1 MGWELED
8 VEKPFIAQVQML
20 GWAHIEGSLDDPAI
34 TDRSNFA
41 EAIQESVLRAQLRAL
56 NPRPDGTPWLDEA
69 RLSEAVATITRLG
82 THKLMEANQKATELL
97 IKGLTVEGLPGWN
110 SGRGQTIRYI
120 DWDTPTNNR
129 FTVVNQ
135 YRVDCPPGFNSAKQF
150 IVPDLVLLVNGIPL
164 IVVECKS
171 PSIPEP
177 LAEAVDQLR
186 RYSNQRKAAF
196 EVDENEGNESLF
208 ATNQLLVA
216 TSFDQARV
224 GCVGAAFE
232 HYAQWKTVVGPDGTG
247 SEAHILACLNAVIP
261 VQAGIQNNTVI
272 PAQAGIQNNAVI
284 PAQAGIQNHGT
295 ELPPRRGLSE
305 QERLIAGLLAP
316 AHLLDVI
323 KNFLLFMQIGGQT
336 IKSVCRYPQYRA
348 VNRAIARLK
357 TGQTRLQHGEHDQRG
372 GIIWHT
378 QGSGKSL
385 TMVFLVRKMR
395 ADPALRRFKV
405 IVVTD
410 RKDLQRQLSATATLT
425 GEIVEVA
432 DSTAGV
438 KALARRKGP
447 GLIFATIQKY
457 RDADTAG
464 DAPLTADDLP
474 KVDEP
479 KARYKAAEKFEVL
492 NEDDGILV
500 LVDEAHRTQAGD
512 LHANLLAGLP
522 NCARIG
528 FTGTPIIMG
537 EKKRTHEIF
546 GEFIDRY
553 TIKEAEADGAT
564 VPVLYEGRT
573 ATGAIKDGTSLD
585 ELFEDLFRQHTPEE
599 LEAIKQKYATKGH
612 IFEAPA
618 LIADKA
624 RDILRHYVTNIL
636 PNGYKAQVVAYSRL
650 AVIRYFEALR
660 QARDALLT
668 EAEALSPQDKAL
680 DDETLCQRP
689 PKVQA
694 VVQAWRYRET
704 LARIEFAPII
714 SGSNNDDPAWKAWTD
729 GTAHEQRIKRFKKPL
744 FHTDLTKTD
753 PLTFLVVKSM
763 LLTGFD
769 APIEGVMYLD
779 RPIREAELLQAIA
792 RVNRTGFGKRC
803 GIVVD
808 YYGVAQHL
816 KEALSAYADEDVQGT
831 LASLRDEVPVLRDR
845 HLRVVDLF
853 RQRGIESL
861 EDAEACIEALGSER
875 LRAEFAVKLKSFL
888 ASLDTVL
895 PRPEGLPYVADA
907 KWLAY
912 LYARARNRY
921 KDTPILGK
929 DVGAKVRKLIDDHV
943 ISLGIDPKIP
953 PIQLTDAH
961 FIQHLEHL
969 DSADAVTSRRAIASE
984 MEHAIRSHIRKHTD
998 EDPVL
1003 YRKLSERLND
1013 ILKTLG
1019 ERWDEVIAQ
1028 LREIIDELRS
1038 GKASATDAPEDLPEH
1053 CAPFLR
1059 TVLDV
1064 MYSGQTPTLDELLRL
1079 KDVTVELVELLI
1091 QELQSNRNI
1100 WSPHK
1105 RAAQDALNGQL
1116 FDYLMRLRP
1125 SLVGTHKAGVL
1136 ADKLIEQARANHDKL
1151 VQL

>member
-8 VEKPFIAQVQML
+8 VEKPFVAQLQGL
-20 GWAHIEGSLDDPAI
+20 GWVHVEGSLDDPKV
-34 TDRSNFA
+34 TGRGSFS
-41 EAIQESVLRAQLRAL
+41 EVIQEGVLRERLRAL
-56 NPRPDGTPWLDEA
+56 NPGPDGQPWLDDT
-69 RLSEAVATITRLG
+69 RLSEAVAAITRLG
-82 THKLMEANQKATELL
+82 THKLMETNQKATELL
-97 IKGLTVEGLPGWN
+97 VKGLTVEGLPGWDG
-110 SGRGQTIRYI
+110 GRGQTIRYF
-120 DWDTPTNNR
+120 DWDTPANNR

-135 YRVDCPPGFNSAKQF
+135 YRVDCPPGYNSGKAF

-164 IVVECKS
+164 VVVECKS

-177 LAEAVDQLR
+177 LADAVDQLR
-186 RYSNQRKAAF
+186 RYSNQRKAAY
-196 EVDENEGNESLF
+196 EIEDNEGNEALF
-208 ATNQLLVA
+208 ATNQLLIA
-216 TSFDQARV
+216 TSFDEARV
-224 GCVGAAFE
+224 GCIGAAFE
-232 HYAQWKTVVGPDGTG
+232 HYAQWKTVVGPDGSG
-247 SEAHILACLNAVIP
+247 SEIEV
-261 VQAGIQNNTVI
+261 
-272 PAQAGIQNNAVI
+272 AQKLGKSS
-284 PAQAGIQNHGT
+284 
-295 ELPPRRGLSE
+295 LSE
-305 QERLIAGLLAP
+305 QERLVAGLLPP

-323 KNFLLFMQIGGQT
+323 KNFLLFMQVGGQT
-336 IKSVCRYPQYRA
+336 IKSVCRYQQYRA

-357 TGQTRLQHGEHDQRG
+357 TGKTRLQHGEHDQRG

-395 ADPALRRFKV
+395 TDAQLRRFKV

-410 RKDLQRQLSATATLT
+410 RKDLQRQLSETATLT
-425 GEIVEVA
+425 GEVVEVA
-432 DSTAGV
+432 ESTAGV

-457 RDADTAG
+457 RDTDTTD

-474 KVDEP
+474 KVAEP
-479 KARYKAAEKFEVL
+479 KVSYKSGEEFEVL
-492 NEDDGILV
+492 NEDDSILV
-500 LVDEAHRTQAGD
+500 LVDEAHRTQSGD

-573 ATGAIKDGTSLD
+573 AKGAVKDGASLD
-585 ELFEDLFRQHTPEE
+585 ELFEDLFRQRTPEE

-612 IFEAPA
+612 IFDAPA

-624 RDILRHYVTNIL
+624 RDMLRHYVTNIL

-650 AVIRYFEALR
+650 AAIRYFEALKT
-660 QARDALLT
+660 ARDELLA

-680 DDETLCQRP
+680 DDEALCQRP

-694 VVQAWRYRET
+694 LVQAWRYRDT
-704 LARIEFAPII
+704 LARLEFAPII

-729 GTAHEQRIKRFKKPL
+729 GAAHEQLIKRFKKPL
-744 FHTDLTKTD
+744 FHADPAKTD
-753 PLTFLVVKSM
+753 PLAFLVVKSM

-816 KEALSAYADEDVQGT
+816 KEALAAYADEDVEGA
-831 LASLRDEVPVLRDR
+831 LASLRDEIPVLRDR

-861 EDAEACIEALGSER
+861 DDAEACIDALGSER
-875 LRAEFAVKLKSFL
+875 LRAEFAVKLKAFL

-895 PRPEGLPYVADA
+895 PRPEGLPYSGDA
-907 KWLAY
+907 KRLAY
-912 LYARARNRY
+912 IYARARNRY
-921 KDTPILGK
+921 KDTPVLGK

-953 PIQLTDAH
+953 PIQLTDAE
-961 FIQHLEHL
+961 FDTHL
-969 DSADAVTSRRAIASE
+969 ARAANDRAKASE
-984 MEHAIRSHIRKHTD
+984 MEHAIRSHIRKHAD

-1003 YRKLSERLND
+1003 YRKLSERLNE
-1013 ILKTLG
+1013 ILKSLG
-1019 ERWDEVIAQ
+1019 EQWNEVIAQ
-1028 LREIIDELRS
+1028 LQKIIDDLRT
-1038 GKASATDAPEDLPEH
+1038 GTAGAVDVPGDLPEH

-1064 MYSGQTPTLDELLRL
+1064 ACEGRSPTSAELLRL
-1079 KDVTVELVELLI
+1079 KDVTVELVDLLV
-1091 QELQSNRNI
+1091 QELRGNRSI
-1100 WSPHK
+1100 WSPSK
-1105 RAAQDALNGQL
+1105 RADQDNLNGQL
-1116 FDYLMRLRP
+1116 FEHLMRLRP
-1125 SLVGTHKAGVL
+1125 PLVDADKAGVL
-1136 ADKLIEQARANHDKL
+1136 ADKLMEQARANHDKL
-1151 VQL
+1151 VQV

>member
-8 VEKPFIAQVQML
+8 VEKPFVAQLQGL
-20 GWAHIEGSLDDPAI
+20 GWVHVEGSLDDPKV
-34 TDRSNFA
+34 TGRGSFS
-41 EAIQESVLRAQLRAL
+41 EVIQEGVLRERLRAL
-56 NPRPDGTPWLDEA
+56 NPGPDGQPWLDDA
-69 RLSEAVATITRLG
+69 RLSEAVSAITRLG

-97 IKGLTVEGLPGWN
+97 IKGLTVEGLPGWDG
-110 SGRGQTIRYI
+110 GRGQTIRYF
-120 DWDTPTNNR
+120 DWDTPANNR

-135 YRVDCPPGFNSAKQF
+135 YRVDCPPGYNSGKAF

-164 IVVECKS
+164 VVVECKS

-177 LAEAVDQLR
+177 LADAVDQLR
-186 RYSNQRKAAF
+186 RYSNQRKAAY
-196 EVDENEGNESLF
+196 EIEDNEGNEALF
-208 ATNQLLVA
+208 ATNQLLIA
-216 TSFDQARV
+216 TSFDEARV
-224 GCVGAAFE
+224 GCIGAAFE
-232 HYAQWKTVVGPDGTG
+232 HYAQWKTVVGPDGSG
-247 SEAHILACLNAVIP
+247 SEIEV
-261 VQAGIQNNTVI
+261 
-272 PAQAGIQNNAVI
+272 AQKLGKSS
-284 PAQAGIQNHGT
+284 
-295 ELPPRRGLSE
+295 LSE
-305 QERLIAGLLAP
+305 QERLVAGLLPP

-323 KNFLLFMQIGGQT
+323 KNFLLFMQVGGQT
-336 IKSVCRYPQYRA
+336 IKSVCRYQQYRA

-357 TGQTRLQHGEHDQRG
+357 TGKTRLQHGEHDQRG

-395 ADPALRRFKV
+395 ADAQLRRFKV

-410 RKDLQRQLSATATLT
+410 RKDLQRQLSETATLT
-425 GEIVEVA
+425 GEVVEVA
-432 DSTAGV
+432 ESTAGV

-457 RDADTAG
+457 RDTDTAD

-474 KVDEP
+474 KVAEP
-479 KARYKAAEKFEVL
+479 KVSYKSGEEFEVL
-492 NEDDGILV
+492 NEDDSILV
-500 LVDEAHRTQAGD
+500 LVDEAHRTQSGD

-573 ATGAIKDGTSLD
+573 AKGAVKDDASLD
-585 ELFEDLFRQHTPEE
+585 ALFEDLFRQRTPEE

-612 IFEAPA
+612 IFDAPA

-624 RDILRHYVTNIL
+624 RDMLRHYVTNIL

-650 AVIRYFEALR
+650 AAIRYFEALKT
-660 QARDALLT
+660 ARDELLA
-668 EAEALSPQDKAL
+668 EAERLSPQDKAL
-680 DDETLCQRP
+680 DDEALCQRP

-694 VVQAWRYRET
+694 LVQAWRYRDT
-704 LARIEFAPII
+704 LARLEFAPII

-729 GTAHEQRIKRFKKPL
+729 GAAHEQLIKRFKKPL
-744 FHTDLTKTD
+744 FHADPAKTD
-753 PLTFLVVKSM
+753 PLAFLVVKSM

-816 KEALSAYADEDVQGT
+816 KEALAAYADEDVEGA
-831 LASLRDEVPVLRDR
+831 LASLKDEIPVLRDR

-861 EDAEACIEALGSER
+861 DDTEACVEVLGSER
-875 LRAEFAVKLKSFL
+875 LRAEFAVKLKAFL

-895 PRPEGLPYVADA
+895 PRPEGLPYSGDA
-907 KWLAY
+907 KRLAY
-912 LYARARNRY
+912 IYARARNRY
-921 KDTPILGK
+921 KDTPVLGK

-953 PIQLTDAH
+953 PIQLTDAE
-961 FIQHLEHL
+961 FDTHL
-969 DSADAVTSRRAIASE
+969 ARAANDRAKASE
-984 MEHAIRSHIRKHTD
+984 MEHAIRSHIRKHAD

-1003 YRKLSERLND
+1003 YRKLSERLNE

-1019 ERWDEVIAQ
+1019 EQWNEIIAQ
-1028 LREIIDELRS
+1028 LQKIIDELRT
-1038 GKASATDAPEDLPEH
+1038 GTAGAADAPSDLPAH

-1064 MYSGQTPTLDELLRL
+1064 VCAGRAPTSAELLRL
-1079 KDVTVELVELLI
+1079 KDVTVELVDLLV
-1091 QELQSNRNI
+1091 QELQSNRGI

-1105 RAAQDALNGQL
+1105 RAAQDELNGYL
-1116 FDYLMRLRP
+1116 FDHLMRLRP
-1125 SLVGTHKAGVL
+1125 PLVDIDKAGVL
-1136 ADKLIEQARANHDKL
+1136 ADKLMEQARANHDKL
-1151 VQL
+1151 VQV

>member
-8 VEKPFIAQVQML
+8 VEKPFVAQLEGL
-20 GWAHIEGSLDDPAI
+20 GWGHVEGSLDDPKV
-34 TDRSNFA
+34 TGRGSFS
-41 EAIQESVLRAQLRAL
+41 EVIQEGVLRERLRAL
-56 NPRPDGTPWLDEA
+56 NPGPDGQPWLDDA
-69 RLSEAVATITRLG
+69 RLSEAVAAITRLG

-97 IKGLTVEGLPGWN
+97 IKGLTVEGLPGWDG
-110 SGRGQTIRYI
+110 GRGQTIRYI
-120 DWDTPTNNR
+120 DWETPANNR

-135 YRVDCPPGFNSAKQF
+135 YRVDCPPGYNSGKAF

-164 IVVECKS
+164 VVVECKS

-186 RYSNQRKAAF
+186 RYSNQRKAAY
-196 EVDENEGNESLF
+196 EIEDNEGNEALF
-208 ATNQLLVA
+208 ATNQLLIA
-216 TSFDQARV
+216 TSFDEARV
-224 GCVGAAFE
+224 GCIGAAFE
-232 HYAQWKTVVGPDGTG
+232 HYAQWKTVVGPDGSG
-247 SEAHILACLNAVIP
+247 SEIEV
-261 VQAGIQNNTVI
+261 
-272 PAQAGIQNNAVI
+272 AQKLGKSS
-284 PAQAGIQNHGT
+284 
-295 ELPPRRGLSE
+295 LSE
-305 QERLIAGLLAP
+305 QERLVAGLLPP

-323 KNFLLFMQIGGQT
+323 KNFLLFMQVGGQT
-336 IKSVCRYPQYRA
+336 IKSVCRYQQYRA
-348 VNRAIARLK
+348 VNCAIARLK
-357 TGQTRLQHGEHDQRG
+357 TGKTRLQHGEHDQRG

-395 ADPALRRFKV
+395 AEAQLRRFKV

-410 RKDLQRQLSATATLT
+410 RKDLQRQLSETATLT
-425 GEIVEVA
+425 GEVVEVA
-432 DSTAGV
+432 ESTAGV

-457 RDADTAG
+457 RDTDTTD

-474 KVDEP
+474 KVAEP
-479 KARYKAAEKFEVL
+479 KVSYKSGEEFEVL
-492 NEDDGILV
+492 NEDDSILV
-500 LVDEAHRTQAGD
+500 LVDEAHRTQSGD

-573 ATGAIKDGTSLD
+573 AKGAVKDGASLD
-585 ELFEDLFRQHTPEE
+585 ALFEDLFRQRTPEE

-612 IFEAPA
+612 IFDAPA

-624 RDILRHYVTNIL
+624 RDMLRHYVTNIL

-650 AVIRYFEALR
+650 AAIRYFEALKT
-660 QARDALLT
+660 ARDELLA
-668 EAEALSPQDKAL
+668 EAERLSPQDKAL
-680 DDETLCQRP
+680 DDEALCQRP

-694 VVQAWRYRET
+694 LVQAWRYRDT
-704 LARIEFAPII
+704 LARLEFAPII

-729 GTAHEQRIKRFKKPL
+729 GAAHEQLIKRFKKPL
-744 FHTDLTKTD
+744 FHADPAKTD
-753 PLTFLVVKSM
+753 PLAFLVVKSM

-816 KEALSAYADEDVQGT
+816 KEALAAYADEDVEGA
-831 LASLRDEVPVLRDR
+831 LASLKDEIPVLRDR

-853 RQRGIESL
+853 RQQGIESL
-861 EDAEACIEALGSER
+861 DDTEACVEALGSER
-875 LRAEFAVKLKSFL
+875 LRAEFAVKLKAFL

-895 PRPEGLPYVADA
+895 PRPEGLPYSGDA
-907 KWLAY
+907 KRLAY
-912 LYARARNRY
+912 IYARARNRY
-921 KDTPILGK
+921 KDTPVLGK

-953 PIQLTDAH
+953 PIQLTDAE
-961 FIQHLEHL
+961 FDTHL
-969 DSADAVTSRRAIASE
+969 ARAANDRAKASE
-984 MEHAIRSHIRKHTD
+984 MEHAIRSHIRKHAD

-1003 YRKLSERLND
+1003 YRKLSERLNE

-1019 ERWDEVIAQ
+1019 ERWDEIIAQ
-1028 LREIIDELRS
+1028 LQKIIDELRT
-1038 GKASATDAPEDLPEH
+1038 GTAGAADAPSDLPEH

-1064 MYSGQTPTLDELLRL
+1064 VCAGQTPTSAELLRL
-1079 KDVTVELVELLI
+1079 KDVTVELVDLLV
-1091 QELQSNRNI
+1091 QELQGNRGI
-1100 WSPHK
+1100 WTPSK
-1105 RAAQDALNGQL
+1105 RADQDSLNGQL
-1116 FDYLMRLRP
+1116 FEYLMRLRP
-1125 SLVGTHKAGVL
+1125 PLVDTDKAGVL
-1136 ADKLIEQARANHDKL
+1136 ADKLMEQARANHDKL
-1151 VQL
+1151 LHV

>member
-1 MGWELED
+1 MGWELDD
-8 VEKPFIAQVQML
+8 VEKPFVAQLQGL
-20 GWAHIEGSLDDPAI
+20 GWLHVEGSLDNPAI
-34 TDRSNFA
+34 TGRANFA
-41 EAIQESVLRAQLRAL
+41 EVIQEAVLRERLRAL
-56 NPRPDGTPWLDEA
+56 NPGQDGQPWLDDT
-69 RLSEAVATITRLG
+69 RLSEAVAAITRLG
-82 THKLMEANQKATELL
+82 THKLMEANEKATELL
-97 IKGLTVEGLPGWN
+97 IKGLTVDGLPGWDG
-110 SGRGQTIRYI
+110 GRGQTIRYI
-120 DWDTPTNNR
+120 DWDAPAGNR
-129 FTVVNQ
+129 FTVINQ
-135 YRVDCPPGFNSAKQF
+135 YRVDCPPGFNSGKAF

-164 IVVECKS
+164 VVVECKS
-171 PSIPEP
+171 PSVPEP
-177 LAEAVDQLR
+177 LAEAIDQLR

-196 EVDENEGNESLF
+196 EVDDNEGNEALF

-216 TSFDQARV
+216 TSFDEARV

-247 SEAHILACLNAVIP
+247 SEIEV
-261 VQAGIQNNTVI
+261 
-272 PAQAGIQNNAVI
+272 AQALGKS
-284 PAQAGIQNHGT
+284 
-295 ELPPRRGLSE
+295 GLSE
-305 QERLIAGLLAP
+305 QERLIAGLLTP
-316 AHLLDVI
+316 AHLLDVV
-323 KNFLLFMQIGGQT
+323 KNFLLFMQVGGQT
-336 IKSVCRYPQYRA
+336 IKSVCRYQQYRA
-348 VNRAIARLK
+348 VNRAIARLR
-357 TGQTRLQHGEHDQRG
+357 TGQTRLQQGEHDQRG

-395 ADPALRRFKV
+395 ADARLRRFKV

-410 RKDLQRQLSATATLT
+410 RKDLQSQLSVTATLT
-425 GEIVEVA
+425 GEVVEVA

-447 GLIFATIQKY
+447 GLVFATIQKY
-457 RDADTAG
+457 RDPDTAG

-474 KVDEP
+474 KVEEP
-479 KARYKAAEKFEVL
+479 KAAYKAGEKFEVL
-492 NEDDGILV
+492 NEDDSILV

-537 EKKRTHEIF
+537 DKKRTHEIF

-573 ATGAIKDGTSLD
+573 ANGAIKDGASLD

-599 LEAIKQKYATKGH
+599 LEAIKKKYATKGH
-612 IFEAPA
+612 IFDAPA

-650 AVIRYFEALR
+650 AAIRYFEALKT
-660 QARDALLT
+660 ARDELLA
-668 EAEALSPQDKAL
+668 ESEALSPQDKAL

-704 LARIEFAPII
+704 LARIAFAPII
-714 SGSNNDDPAWKAWTD
+714 SGSNNDDPAWKTWTD
-729 GTAHEQRIKRFKKPL
+729 GAAHEQLIKRFKKPL
-744 FHTDLTKTD
+744 FHADPAKTD
-753 PLTFLVVKSM
+753 PLAFLVVKSM

-816 KEALSAYADEDVQGT
+816 KEALAAYADEDVQGA
-831 LASLRDEVPVLRDR
+831 LASLKDEVPVLRDR

-861 EDAEACIEALGSER
+861 EDTEACVEALGSEK
-875 LRAEFAVKLKSFL
+875 LRAEFMVKLKAFL

-895 PRPEGLPYVADA
+895 PRPEGLPYAADA
-907 KWLAY
+907 KRLAY
-912 LYARARNRY
+912 ISARARNRY
-921 KDTPILGK
+921 KDTPVLGK

-943 ISLGIDPKIP
+943 ISLGIDPKVP
-953 PIQLTDAH
+953 PIQLTDAEFDTH
-961 FIQHLEHL
+961 
-969 DSADAVTSRRAIASE
+969 VSRAANDRAKASE
-984 MEHAIRSHIRKHTD
+984 MEHAIRSHIRQHTD

-1013 ILKTLG
+1013 ILSALG
-1019 ERWDEVIAQ
+1019 EQWNAVIAQ
-1028 LREIIDELRS
+1028 LQKIIDELKS
-1038 GKASATDAPEDLPEH
+1038 GKAGAAEAPSDLPQH

-1064 MYSGQTPTLDELLRL
+1064 VCAGQTPTPTELLRL
-1079 KDVTVELVELLI
+1079 KDVTVELVDLLV
-1091 QELQSNRNI
+1091 QELQGNRSI
-1100 WSPHK
+1100 WTPSK
-1105 RAAQDALNGQL
+1105 RADQENLNTQL
-1116 FDYLMRLRP
+1116 FEHLMRVRP
-1125 SLVGTHKAGVL
+1125 PLVDADRAGAL
-1136 ADKLIEQARANHDKL
+1136 ADKLMEQARASHDKL
-1151 VQL
+1151 VQV

>member
-8 VEKPFIAQVQML
+8 VEKPFVAQLQTL
-20 GWAHIEGSLDDPAI
+20 GWDHVEGSLDDPAV
-34 TDRSNFA
+34 TGRTSFA
-41 EAIQESVLRAQLRAL
+41 EVIQERVLREQLRAL
-56 NPRPDGTPWLDEA
+56 NPGPDGAPWLDDA
-69 RLSEAVATITRLG
+69 RLSEAVAAITRLG
-82 THKLMEANQKATELL
+82 TPKLMEANQKATELL
-97 IKGLTVEGLPGWN
+97 IKGLTVEGLPGWDG
-110 SGRGQTIRYI
+110 GRGQTIRYI
-120 DWDTPTNNR
+120 DWDTPSNNR

-135 YRVDCPPGFNSAKQF
+135 YRVDCPPGFNSAKAF
-150 IVPDLVLLVNGIPL
+150 IVPDLVLLVNGVPL
-164 IVVECKS
+164 VVVECKS

-196 EVDENEGNESLF
+196 EVDDNEGNEALF
-208 ATNQLLVA
+208 ATTQLLVA
-216 TSFDQARV
+216 SSFDEARV
-224 GCVGAAFE
+224 GCIGSAFE
-232 HYAQWKTVVGPDGTG
+232 HYAQWKTVVGPDGAG
-247 SEAHILACLNAVIP
+247 SEIEV
-261 VQAGIQNNTVI
+261 
-272 PAQAGIQNNAVI
+272 AQALGKAS
-284 PAQAGIQNHGT
+284 
-295 ELPPRRGLSE
+295 LSE
-305 QERLIAGLLAP
+305 QERLIAGLLRP
-316 AHLLDVI
+316 SHLLDVV
-323 KNFLLFMQIGGQT
+323 KNFLLFMQAGGQT
-336 IKSVCRYPQYRA
+336 VKTVCRYQQYRA

-357 TGQTRLQHGEHDQRG
+357 TGQTRLQHGEVDQRG

-395 ADPALRRFKV
+395 ADVQLRRFKV

-410 RKDLQRQLSATATLT
+410 RKDLQSQLSVTATLT
-425 GEIVEVA
+425 GEMVEVA
-432 DSTAGV
+432 ESTQGI

-447 GLIFATIQKY
+447 GLVFATIQKY
-457 RDADTAG
+457 RNADTEG
-464 DAPLTADDLP
+464 EAPLTADDLP
-474 KVDEP
+474 KTAEPLAAYKVDEP
-479 KARYKAAEKFEVL
+479 FEVL
-492 NEDDGILV
+492 NEDETILV

-573 ATGAIKDGTSLD
+573 ANGAVKDGASLD
-585 ELFEDLFRQHTPEE
+585 ELFEDLFRQYSPEE
-599 LEAIKQKYATKGH
+599 LEAIKKKYATKGH
-612 IFEAPA
+612 IFDAPA

-650 AVIRYFEALR
+650 SAIRYFDALKK
-660 QARDALLT
+660 ARDELLA
-668 EAEALSPQDKAL
+668 EAQALSPEDKAL
-680 DDETLCQRP
+680 DDEALCQRH

-694 VVQAWRYRET
+694 VVQAWRYRDT
-704 LARIEFAPII
+704 LACIEFAPII
-714 SGSNNDDPAWKAWTD
+714 SSSNNDDPAWKPWTD
-729 GTAHEQRIKRFKKPL
+729 GAAQEQLIKRFKKPL
-744 FHTDLTKTD
+744 FDARPDKAD
-753 PLTFLVVKSM
+753 PLAFLVVKSM

-808 YYGVAQHL
+808 YYGVARHL
-816 KEALSAYADEDVQGT
+816 KEALAAYADEDVEGA
-831 LASLRDEVPVLRDR
+831 LASLKDEVPVLRDR
-845 HLRVVDLF
+845 HLRVADLF
-853 RQRGIESL
+853 RKQGIESL
-861 EDAEACIEALGSER
+861 DDTEACIEALGSEK
-875 LRAEFAVKLKSFL
+875 LRAEFAVKLKAFL

-895 PRPEGLPYVADA
+895 PRPEGLPYAADA
-907 KWLAY
+907 KRLAY
-912 LYARARNRY
+912 IHARARNRY
-921 KDTPILGK
+921 KDTPVLGK

-953 PIQLTDAH
+953 PIQLTDAQ
-961 FIQHLEHL
+961 F
-969 DSADAVTSRRAIASE
+969 DAHVARAANDRAKASE
-984 MEHAIRSHIRKHTD
+984 MEHAIRSHIRQHVD
-998 EDPVL
+998 QDPVL

-1019 ERWDEVIAQ
+1019 EQWNEVIAQ
-1028 LREIIDELRS
+1028 LQKIIDELRT
-1038 GKASATDAPEDLPEH
+1038 GKVEAADAPADLPVH

-1064 MYSGQTPTLDELLRL
+1064 VCDGATPSDAELLRL
-1079 KDVTVELVELLI
+1079 KDVTVELVDLLV
-1091 QELQSNRNI
+1091 QELQNNRNI
-1100 WSPHK
+1100 WTPSK
-1105 RAAQDALNGQL
+1105 RAAQDDLNTQL
-1116 FDYLMRLRP
+1116 FEHLRRLRP
-1125 SLVGTHKAGVL
+1125 PLVDVDKAGVL
-1136 ADKLIEQARANHDKL
+1136 ADKLMELARANHDKL
-1151 VQL
+1151 VQV

>member
-1 MGWELED
+1 MMGWELED
-8 VEKPFIAQVQML
+8 VEKPFVTQLEGL
-20 GWAHIEGSLDDPAI
+20 GWAYVEGSLDDPKV
-34 TDRSNFA
+34 TGRGSFS
-41 EAIQESVLRAQLRAL
+41 EVIQEGVLRERLRTL
-56 NPRPDGTPWLDEA
+56 NPGPDGQPWLDDA
-69 RLSEAVATITRLG
+69 RLSEAVAAITRLG

-97 IKGLTVEGLPGWN
+97 IKGLTVEGLPGWDG
-110 SGRGQTIRYI
+110 GRGQTVRYI
-120 DWDTPTNNR
+120 DWDTPANNR
-129 FTVVNQ
+129 FTVINQ
-135 YRVDCPPGFNSAKQF
+135 YRADCPPGYNSGKAF

-164 IVVECKS
+164 VVVECKS

-186 RYSNQRKAAF
+186 RYSNQRKAAY
-196 EVDENEGNESLF
+196 EVEDNEGNEALL
-208 ATNQLLVA
+208 ATNQLLIA
-216 TSFDQARV
+216 TSFDEARV
-224 GCVGAAFE
+224 GCIGAAFE
-232 HYAQWKTVVGPDGTG
+232 HYAQWKTVVGPDGSG
-247 SEAHILACLNAVIP
+247 SEIKV
-261 VQAGIQNNTVI
+261 
-272 PAQAGIQNNAVI
+272 AQKLGKSS
-284 PAQAGIQNHGT
+284 
-295 ELPPRRGLSE
+295 LSE
-305 QERLIAGLLAP
+305 QERLVAGLLAP

-323 KNFLLFMQIGGQT
+323 KNFLLFMQVGGQT
-336 IKSVCRYPQYRA
+336 IKSVCRYQQYRA
-348 VNRAIARLK
+348 VNRALARLK
-357 TGQTRLQHGEHDQRG
+357 TGKTRQQHGEHDERG

-395 ADPALRRFKV
+395 ADAQLRRFKV

-410 RKDLQRQLSATATLT
+410 RKDLQRQLSETATLT
-425 GEIVEVA
+425 GEVVEVA
-432 DSTAGV
+432 NSTMSV

-457 RDADTAG
+457 RDGDTVG

-474 KVDEP
+474 KVKEP
-479 KARYKAAEKFEVL
+479 KAGYKAGDQFEVL
-492 NEDDGILV
+492 NEDDSILV

-512 LHANLLAGLP
+512 LHANMLAGLP

-573 ATGAIKDGTSLD
+573 AQGAIKDGASLD
-585 ELFEDLFRQHTPEE
+585 ELFEDLFRQRTPEE

-612 IFEAPA
+612 IFDAPA

-624 RDILRHYVTNIL
+624 RDMLRHYVTNIL

-650 AVIRYFEALR
+650 AAIRYFAALKT
-660 QARDALLT
+660 ARDELLA

-680 DDETLCQRP
+680 DDEALCQRP

-694 VVQAWRYRET
+694 LVQAWRYRDT

-729 GTAHEQRIKRFKKPL
+729 GTAHEQLIKRFKKPL
-744 FHTDLTKTD
+744 FHADPAKTD
-753 PLTFLVVKSM
+753 PLAFLVVKSM

-816 KEALSAYADEDVQGT
+816 KEALAAYADEDVEGA
-831 LASLRDEVPVLRDR
+831 LASLKDEIPVLRDR

-861 EDAEACIEALGSER
+861 DDTEACVEALGSER
-875 LRAEFAVKLKSFL
+875 LRAEFAVKLKAFL

-895 PRPEGLPYVADA
+895 PRPEGLPYSGDA
-907 KWLAY
+907 KRLAY
-912 LYARARNRY
+912 IYARTRNRY
-921 KDTPILGK
+921 KDTPVLGK

-953 PIQLTDAH
+953 PIQLTDAE
-961 FIQHLEHL
+961 FSTHL
-969 DSADAVTSRRAIASE
+969 ARAANDRAKASE
-984 MEHAIRSHIRKHTD
+984 MEHAIRSHIRKHAD

-1003 YRKLSERLND
+1003 YRKLSERLNE
-1013 ILKTLG
+1013 ILKSLG
-1019 ERWDEVIAQ
+1019 EQWNEVIAQ
-1028 LREIIDELRS
+1028 LQKIIDDLRT
-1038 GKASATDAPEDLPEH
+1038 GTVGTADAPSDLPEH

-1064 MYSGQTPTLDELLRL
+1064 VCAGQAPTSAELLRL
-1079 KDVTVELVELLI
+1079 KDVTVELVELLV
-1091 QELQSNRNI
+1091 QELRGNRGI
-1100 WSPHK
+1100 WSPSK
-1105 RAAQDALNGQL
+1105 RADQDNLNGQL
-1116 FDYLMRLRP
+1116 FEHLMRLRP
-1125 SLVGTHKAGVL
+1125 PLVDAEKAGLL
-1136 ADKLIEQARANHDKL
+1136 ADKLMEQARASHDKL
-1151 VQL
+1151 VQV

>member
-8 VEKPFIAQVQML
+8 VEKPFVAQLLTL
-20 GWAHIEGSLDDPAI
+20 GWEHIAGDLDDPSV
-34 TDRSNFA
+34 TGRTSFS
-41 EAIQESVLRAQLRAL
+41 EVIQESVLRSQLRAL
-56 NPRPDGTPWLDEA
+56 NPGPDGQPWLDDT
-69 RLSEAVATITRLG
+69 RLSEAVAAIVRPG
-82 THKLMEANQKATELL
+82 THKLMEVNEKATELL
-97 IKGLTVEGLPGWN
+97 IKGLTVEGLPGWDG
-110 SGRGQTIRYI
+110 GRGQTIRYI
-120 DWDTPTNNR
+120 DWDNPANNR

-135 YRVDCPPGFNSAKQF
+135 YRVDCPPGFNSAKAF
-150 IVPDLVLLVNGIPL
+150 VVPDLVLLVNGLPL
-164 IVVECKS
+164 VVVECKS
-171 PSIPEP
+171 PSVPEP

-186 RYSNQRKAAF
+186 RYSNQRRAAF
-196 EVDENEGNESLF
+196 EVEDNEGNEALF
-208 ATNQLLVA
+208 GANQFLVA
-216 TSFDQARV
+216 TCFDEARV
-224 GCVGAAFE
+224 GCVGATFE
-232 HYAQWKTVVGPDGTG
+232 HYAQWKTVVGEDGAG
-247 SEAHILACLNAVIP
+247 SEIEV
-261 VQAGIQNNTVI
+261 
-272 PAQAGIQNNAVI
+272 AQALGKS
-284 PAQAGIQNHGT
+284 
-295 ELPPRRGLSE
+295 GLSE

-316 AHLLDVI
+316 AHLLDVV
-323 KNFLLFMQIGGQT
+323 KNFMLFMPSGGQT
-336 IKSVCRYPQYRA
+336 IKAVCRYQQYRA

-357 TGQTRLQHGEHDQRG
+357 AGQTRLQHGEHDQRG

-395 ADPALRRFKV
+395 ADRELRRFKV

-410 RKDLQRQLSATATLT
+410 RKDLQSQLSVTATLT
-425 GEIVEVA
+425 GEVVEVA
-432 DSTAGV
+432 DSTTGIRN
-438 KALARRKGP
+438 LARRKGP

-464 DAPLTADDLP
+464 DAPLTAADLP
-474 KVDEP
+474 SEPRVEEP
-479 KARYKAAEKFEVL
+479 KARYKAEEKFEVL
-492 NEDDGILV
+492 NEDEAILV

-573 ATGAIKDGTSLD
+573 ANGTIKDGASLD
-585 ELFEDLFRQHTPEE
+585 ELFEDLFRNHTPEE

-612 IFEAPA
+612 IFDAPQ

-624 RDILRHYVTNIL
+624 RDILHHYVTNIL

-650 AVIRYFEALR
+650 AAIRYFEALKK
-660 QARDALLT
+660 ARDELL
-668 EAEALSPQDKAL
+668 AEAQALAPEDKAL
-680 DDETLCQRP
+680 DDEALCLPP

-694 VVQAWRYRET
+694 AVQAWRYRE
-704 LARIEFAPII
+704 LLSRIEFAPII
-714 SGSNNDDPAWKAWTD
+714 SGSNNDDPAWKPWTD
-729 GTAHEQRIKRFKKPL
+729 GAAQEQLIKRFKKPL
-744 FHTDLTKTD
+744 FHAKPERTD
-753 PLTFLVVKSM
+753 PLAFLVVKSM

-816 KEALSAYADEDVQGT
+816 KEALTAYADEDVEGA
-831 LASLRDEVPVLRDR
+831 LASLKDEIPVLRDR

-853 RQRGIESL
+853 RQQGIETL
-861 EDAEACIEALGSER
+861 DDTEACVEALGSEKV
-875 LRAEFAVKLKSFL
+875 RAEFAVKLKAFL

-895 PRPEGLPYVADA
+895 PRPEGLPYAGDA
-907 KWLAY
+907 KRLAY
-912 LYARARNRY
+912 IYARARNRY
-921 KDTPILGK
+921 KDTPVLGK

-953 PIQLTDAH
+953 PIQLTDTEFNYHVA
-961 FIQHLEHL
+961 
-969 DSADAVTSRRAIASE
+969 RAANDRAKASE
-984 MEHAIRSHIRKHTD
+984 MEHAIRAHIRKHVD

-1019 ERWDEVIAQ
+1019 EQWNEVIAQ
-1028 LREIIDELRS
+1028 LQKIIDELRA
-1038 GKASATDAPEDLPEH
+1038 GRTDDEPAPADLPEH

-1059 TVLDV
+1059 TVIDV
-1064 MYSGQTPTLDELLRL
+1064 LYGSATPTPAELLRL
-1079 KDVTVELVELLI
+1079 KDITVELVDLLV
-1091 QELQSNRNI
+1091 QELQGNRNI

-1105 RAAQDALNGQL
+1105 RAAQDDLNGQL
-1116 FDYLMRLRP
+1116 FDHLMRLRP
-1125 SLVGTHKAGVL
+1125 PLVDADKAGVL
-1136 ADKLIEQARANHDKL
+1136 ADRLMEQARANHDKL

>member
-1 MGWELED
+1 MGWELDD
-8 VEKPFIAQVQML
+8 VEQPFVAQLRDL
-20 GWAHIEGSLDDPAI
+20 GWTHVEGSLDAPAVSG
-34 TDRSNFA
+34 RSSFT
-41 EAIQESVLRAQLRAL
+41 EVIQEGVLREQLRTL
-56 NPRPDGTPWLDEA
+56 NPGPDGKPWLDDA

-97 IKGLTVEGLPGWN
+97 IRGITVEGLPGWDG
-110 SGRGQTIRYI
+110 GRGQTLRYI
-120 DWDTPTNNR
+120 DWDRPANNR
-129 FTVVNQ
+129 YTVVDQ
-135 YRVDCPPGFNSAKQF
+135 YRVDCAPGFNSAKAF
-150 IVPDLVLLVNGIPL
+150 IVPDLVLLVNGLPL
-164 IVVECKS
+164 VVVECKS
-171 PSIPEP
+171 PSTPEP
-177 LAEAVDQLR
+177 LAQAVDQLR
-186 RYSNQRKAAF
+186 RYTNQRKAAF
-196 EVDENEGNESLF
+196 ESGDNEGSEALF

-216 TSFDQARV
+216 TSFDEARV
-224 GCVGAAFE
+224 GCIGAAFE
-232 HYAQWKTVVGPDGTG
+232 HYAQWKTVVGPDGNG
-247 SEAHILACLNAVIP
+247 SEIEV
-261 VQAGIQNNTVI
+261 
-272 PAQAGIQNNAVI
+272 AQALGKTA
-284 PAQAGIQNHGT
+284 
-295 ELPPRRGLSE
+295 LSE

-316 AHLLDVI
+316 AHLLDVV
-323 KNFLLFMQIGGQT
+323 KHFLLFLQAGGQT
-336 IKSVCRYPQYRA
+336 VKSVCRYQQYRA

-357 TGQTRLQHGEHDQRG
+357 AGQTRLQHGEHDQRG

-395 ADPALRRFKV
+395 ADAQLRRFKV

-410 RKDLQRQLSATATLT
+410 RKDLQNQLSVTATLT
-425 GEIVEVA
+425 GEVVEVA

-447 GLIFATIQKY
+447 GLVFATIQKY
-457 RDADTAG
+457 RDPDNAG
-464 DAPLTADDLP
+464 DAPLPANGLR
-474 KVDEP
+474 KVAEAGAVYRRSEKTNEP
-479 KARYKAAEKFEVL
+479 FELL
-492 NEDDGILV
+492 NEDAGILV

-573 ATGAIKDGTSLD
+573 ANGAIKDGASLD

-612 IFEAPA
+612 IFDAPA

-624 RDILRHYVTNIL
+624 RDMLRHYVTHIL
-636 PNGYKAQVVAYSRL
+636 PNGYKAQIVAYSRL
-650 AVIRYFEALR
+650 AAIRYVDALR
-660 QARDALLT
+660 AARDDLLADANALN
-668 EAEALSPQDKAL
+668 PQDKAL
-680 DDETLCQRP
+680 DDEALCQRP
-689 PKVQA
+689 PSMQA
-694 VVQAWRYRET
+694 VVQAWRYRDT

-714 SGSNNDDPAWKAWTD
+714 SGSNNDDPIWKTWTD
-729 GTAHEQRIKRFKKPL
+729 GAGHEQRIRRFKQPL
-744 FHTDLTKTD
+744 FHARPEKTD
-753 PLTFLVVKSM
+753 PLAFLVVKSM

-816 KEALSAYADEDVQGT
+816 KEALAAYADEDVHGALT
-831 LASLRDEVPVLRDR
+831 SLKDEIPVLRDR

-853 RQRGIESL
+853 RQHGIESL
-861 EDAEACIEALGSER
+861 DDTEACVEALGSEKR
-875 LRAEFAVKLKSFL
+875 RAEFAVKLKAFL

-895 PRPEGLPYVADA
+895 PRPEGLPYSGDA
-907 KWLAY
+907 KKLAY
-912 LYARARNRY
+912 IYARARNRY
-921 KDTPILGK
+921 KDTPVLGK

-953 PIQLTDAH
+953 PIQLTDTEFDRHVARTAG
-961 FIQHLEHL
+961 
-969 DSADAVTSRRAIASE
+969 DRAKASE
-984 MEHAIRSHIRKHTD
+984 MEHAIRSHIRKHMD
-998 EDPVL
+998 QDPVL
-1003 YRKLSERLND
+1003 YRKLSERLNE
-1013 ILKTLG
+1013 IFRALG
-1019 ERWDEVIAQ
+1019 EQWNEVIAQ
-1028 LREIIDELRS
+1028 LQTLIDELRT
-1038 GKASATDAPEDLPEH
+1038 GRTSAAETPADLPAH

-1064 MYSGQTPTLDELLRL
+1064 VCATHAPTPAELLRL
-1079 KDVTVELVELLI
+1079 KDVTVELVDLLV
-1091 QELQSNRNI
+1091 QELQGNRGI
-1100 WSPHK
+1100 WNPSK
-1105 RAAQDALNGQL
+1105 RADQDNLNAQV
-1116 FDYLMRLRP
+1116 FEHLMRLRP
-1125 SLVGTHKAGVL
+1125 PLVDTEKAGAL
-1136 ADKLIEQARANHDKL
+1136 ADRLLEQARASHDTL
-1151 VQL
+1151 VQV